1 MKQQPSPRLFP
12 YLRGALCIISVLC
25 GMIKLSLPLRAACSL
40 VAFAVLPSC
49 GGAGTSSTP
58 TAATTPADQAR
69 ALEDTLMAHHDRAM
83 SQTEQLFELKAKLT
97 AAKAP
102 ALTTPVI
109 AKMQAAD
116 QAMMNWMH
124 HYQAPDSTAP
134 VSQRLTY
141 LQDQQRQLAGVERRL
156 RGALDSATTA
166 LHQLPAAGVTP
177 APAATSAP
185 AAR

>member
-1 MKQQPSPRLFP
+1 
-12 YLRGALCIISVLC
+12 
-25 GMIKLSLPLRAACSL
+25 MIKLSLPLRAACSL

-49 GGAGTSSTP
+49 GGAGTSSAP
-58 TAATTPADQAR
+58 AAATPAAQAQ

-83 SQTEQLFELKAKLT
+83 NQTEQLFELKAKLT

-102 ALTTPVI
+102 TVTTPVI

-124 HYQAPDSTAP
+124 HYQAPDSAAP
-134 VSQRLTY
+134 ASQRLTY

-156 RGALDSATTA
+156 RGAIDSANTA
-166 LHQLPAAGVTP
+166 LHQLPAAGVTAPTTPATP
-177 APAATSAP
+177 APK
-185 AAR
+185 

>member
-1 MKQQPSPRLFP
+1 MTNL
-12 YLRGALCIISVLC
+12 L
-25 GMIKLSLPLRAACSL
+25 LPLRAALLLTSI
-40 VAFAVLPSC
+40 AVLPGC
-49 GGAGTSSTP
+49 GSPGTATTP
-58 TAATTPADQAR
+58 TAATPAAQAQ

-83 SQTEQLFELKAKLT
+83 NQTEQLFELKAKLT

-102 ALTTPVI
+102 AGTTAPII

-134 VSQRLTY
+134 ASQRLTY

-156 RGALDSATTA
+156 RGALDSATAT
-166 LHQLPAAGVTP
+166 LHQLPAPAVI
-177 APAATSAP
+177 APAAPAP
-185 AAR
+185 K

>member
-1 MKQQPSPRLFP
+1 ML
-12 YLRGALCIISVLC
+12 
-25 GMIKLSLPLRAACSL
+25 KLSLPLRAACSL

-49 GGAGTSSTP
+49 GGASTSSTP
-58 TAATTPADQAR
+58 TTAATAPADQAR

-83 SQTEQLFELKAKLT
+83 GQTEQLFELKAKLT
-97 AAKAP
+97 AAKTP

-124 HYQAPDSTAP
+124 HYQAPDSAAP
-134 VSQRLTY
+134 ASQRLTY

-156 RGALDSATTA
+156 RGALDSANAA
-166 LHQLPAAGVTP
+166 LHQLPAAGVTA
-177 APAATSAP
+177 APAATAK
-185 AAR
+185 

>member
-1 MKQQPSPRLFP
+1 MNN
-12 YLRGALCIISVLC
+12 
-25 GMIKLSLPLRAACSL
+25 LSWPLRAAVLLASL
-40 VAFAVLPSC
+40 AALPSC

-58 TAATTPADQAR
+58 TAATPAAQAQ

-97 AAKAP
+97 AAKVPAP
-102 ALTTPVI
+102 TAAPVI

-134 VSQRLTY
+134 APQRLTY
-141 LQDQQRQLAGVERRL
+141 LQDQQRQLAGIERRL
-156 RGALDSATTA
+156 RGAIDSANAT

-177 APAATSAP
+177 TPASAP
-185 AAR
+185 K

>member
-1 MKQQPSPRLFP
+1 
-12 YLRGALCIISVLC
+12 
-25 GMIKLSLPLRAACSL
+25 MIKLSLPLRAACSL
-40 VAFAVLPSC
+40 VAIALLPSC
-49 GGAGTSSTP
+49 GGASTSSTP
-58 TAATTPADQAR
+58 TAAAPADQAR

-102 ALTTPVI
+102 AVTTPVI

-124 HYQAPDSTAP
+124 HYQAPDSAAP
-134 VSQRLTY
+134 ISQRLTY

-156 RGALDSATTA
+156 RGALDSANAT
-166 LHQLPAAGVTP
+166 LHQVP
-177 APAATSAP
+177 APAVTTTPAAP
-185 AAR
+185 ATK

>member
-1 MKQQPSPRLFP
+1 
-12 YLRGALCIISVLC
+12 
-25 GMIKLSLPLRAACSL
+25 MIELSLPLRAAFSL
-40 VAFAVLPSC
+40 VAIAALPSC
-49 GGAGTSSTP
+49 GGAGTTSAP
-58 TAATTPADQAR
+58 TGATTPAAQAQ

-102 ALTTPVI
+102 TATAPVI

-124 HYQAPDSTAP
+124 HYQAPDSAAP
-134 VSQRLTY
+134 ASQRLTY
-141 LQDQQRQLAGVERRL
+141 LKEQQQQLAGVERRL
-156 RGALDSATTA
+156 RGALDSANAT

-177 APAATSAP
+177 APTP
-185 AAR
+185 AAANAPK